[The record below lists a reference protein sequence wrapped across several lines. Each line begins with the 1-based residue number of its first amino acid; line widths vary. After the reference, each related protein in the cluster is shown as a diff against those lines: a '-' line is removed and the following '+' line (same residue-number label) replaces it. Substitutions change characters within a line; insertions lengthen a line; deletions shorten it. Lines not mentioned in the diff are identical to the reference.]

1 METTLA
7 ASVRPFVLVDEPPP
21 PPSIPLTQRY
31 WPRLAFVGALAFGAY
46 AFAIAEVIGHALTG
60 SRAILLVVLPIHMA
74 VIATGYRQ
82 PPRGISDGE
91 SDWIV
96 AVLVGI
102 LGFTG
107 LHLLQHRTPTLATLW
122 QLNLFGVILWTACL
136 FAIMLGVRY
145 VVQMWQM
152 WLFALCC
159 VSPLPFLMTAAA
171 FGGSDTTIA
180 LLTAVVGAVAVFLA
194 GRRAPLGHR
203 TLATLVCLATAV
215 ALTLM
220 LGDHLSLAATVV
232 LVAGIV
238 PVIVTVVMLL
248 RAGANHE
255 TTMTTTRPNLP
266 RRSPLS
272 LVPLVLMAV
281 ALLVVNPPHARGMDA
296 TQAAADWVQRAGL
309 GAPETFP
316 FITRFAGHDAT
327 LVRYTV
333 PAAAGMPAAAVDV
346 LTARQPSTLRDL
358 DHMVWYPSS
367 RPLEYQS
374 ATGEAMPAGAR
385 IIHSNADATTDANAV
400 DWYAVTWLWDTGTAH
415 QRVTVIVN
423 QAPNTDA
430 PPPTPQELS
439 FLDMSLKPALWLAR
453 QQPDGTGQVDPL
465 VVERADQVIELLK
478 NSSGPE
484 PPSDTGV

>member
-7 ASVRPFVLVDEPPP
+7 ASVRPFALVDEPS
-21 PPSIPLTQRY
+21 PPSIPFTQRY
-31 WPRLAFVGALAFGAY
+31 WPRLAFVGALAFGSY
-46 AFAIAEVIGHALTG
+46 AFAVGEVIGHALVG
-60 SRAILLVVLPIHMA
+60 SRAVLLLVLPILVS

-82 PPRGISDGE
+82 APRGVSDGE

-96 AVLVGI
+96 AILVGVV
-102 LGFTG
+102 GFTG
-107 LHLLQHRTPTLATLW
+107 LHLLQHRTPTLALLW
-122 QLNLFGVILWTACL
+122 QLNLFGVVLWTACL

-145 VVQMWQM
+145 VVRMWQL

-171 FGGSDTTIA
+171 FGGSDTAVA
-180 LLTAVVGAVAVFLA
+180 LLTAVIGAIAVFLA
-194 GRRAPLGHR
+194 GRCAPLGR
-203 TLATLVCLATAV
+203 RMLATFVCLATAV
-215 ALTLM
+215 TLTLV
-220 LGDHLSLAATVV
+220 LGDRLSLAATVV

-248 RAGANHE
+248 RVGAKHDN
-255 TTMTTTRPNLP
+255 TATTRPNLP

-272 LVPLVLMAV
+272 LVPLVLVAV
-281 ALLVVNPPHARGMDA
+281 TLLAINPPHARSVDSTSAA
-296 TQAAADWVQRAGL
+296 TDWAQRAGL

-333 PAAAGMPAAAVDV
+333 PATAGMPAAAVDV
-346 LTARQPSTLRDL
+346 ITARRISTLRDL

-367 RPLEYQS
+367 RPLEYQP
-374 ATGEAMPAGAR
+374 ATGESMPAGAR
-385 IIHSNADATTDANAV
+385 IIHSNADDTTEADVV

-423 QAPNTDA
+423 QAINSDA
-430 PPPTPQELS
+430 PAPDPEELS
-439 FLDMSLKPALWLAR
+439 FLDMSLEPALWLGR

-465 VVERADQVIELLK
+465 VVKRADQIIELLN
-478 NSSGPE
+478 NSSGVE
-484 PPSDTGV
+484 PRAETGV

>member
-1 METTLA
+1 MRSFA
-7 ASVRPFVLVDEPPP
+7 LVDEPPP
-21 PPSIPLTQRY
+21 APSIPLTQRY
-31 WPRLAFVGALAFGAY
+31 WPRLAFIGALAFGAY
-46 AFAIAEVIGHALTG
+46 AFAIAEVIGHVLMG
-60 SRAILLVVLPIHMA
+60 SRAVLLLVLPILVA

-82 PPRGISDGE
+82 APRGVSDGE

-96 AVLVGI
+96 AILVGI
-102 LGFTG
+102 VGFTG
-107 LHLLQHRTPTLATLW
+107 LHLLQHRTPTLALLW

-145 VVQMWQM
+145 VVRMWQM

-171 FGGSDTTIA
+171 FGGSDTAIA

-194 GRRAPLGHR
+194 GRCAPLGR
-203 TLATLVCLATAV
+203 RVLATFVCLATAV

-248 RAGANHE
+248 RAGGKHE
-255 TTMTTTRPNLP
+255 NTASTATTRPNLP

-272 LVPLVLMAV
+272 LVPLVLVAG
-281 ALLVVNPPHARGMDA
+281 ALLVINPPHAHSADA
-296 TQAAADWVQRAGL
+296 TPAAADWAQRAGL

-333 PAAAGMPAAAVDV
+333 PTAAGLPAAAVDV
-346 LTARQPSTLRDL
+346 ITTRRPSTLRDL

-367 RPLEYQS
+367 TPREYQP
-374 ATGEAMPAGAR
+374 ATSESMPAGAR

-423 QAPNTDA
+423 QAITSDA
-430 PPPTPQELS
+430 PPPAPEELS
-439 FLDMSLKPALWLAR
+439 FLDMSLEPALWLAR
-453 QQPDGTGQVDPL
+453 QQPDSTGRVNPL
-465 VVERADQVIELLK
+465 VVERADQIIQLLN
-478 NSSGPE
+478 NSSGVE
-484 PPSDTGV
+484 PPAETGV